1 MILRE
6 GLRAAWMGITGNIL
20 RSALT
25 TLGIIIG
32 VAAVITLIG
41 VGQGAQA
48 DITQEINRLGTNSIL
63 IASRGE
69 YRFSSE
75 DADEIANRVP
85 TVQRAAPV
93 LTTTLALRWGTETHR
108 ANAEGAGGS
117 YADIIGL
124 EVEQGRLFDEDDVK
138 NRGRVAVIGSTVAD
152 ELFAGRSPMG
162 ESIHIQGQSFTVIG
176 IMRPQGAAMG
186 QDRDN
191 LIMVPITTL
200 QRTLRTD
207 RISMIYAQGTSSEDI
222 DLATSHIERIF
233 EVLTGRDD
241 SIAVTSQSQ
250 ILEIVDAITG
260 TLTVM
265 LGAIASISLVVGG
278 IGIMNIM
285 LVSVKERT
293 REIGIRKAVGA
304 RRRDILLQFLIE
316 SIALSLGGGFLGILS
331 GWGLT
336 ALIRFFGLTA
346 IITPSSVLLACGFS
360 AAVGLASG
368 VYPAMQAAR
377 LDPIQSLRY
386 E

>member
-6 GLRAAWMGITGNIL
+6 GLRAAWMGITGNTL

-41 VGQGAQA
+41 VGQGAHL
-48 DITQEINRLGTNSIL
+48 DITREIDRLGTNAIL
-63 IASRGE
+63 IAPRGG
-69 YRFSSE
+69 YSFTAS
-75 DADEIANRVP
+75 DADEIVRRVP
-85 TVQRAAPV
+85 TVQAASPLLSTV
-93 LTTTLALRWGTETHR
+93 TTLRWGTETHR
-108 ANAEGAGGS
+108 ANVEGVGGS
-117 YADIIGL
+117 YADIL
-124 EVEQGRLFDEDDVK
+124 ALQMQEGRLFDAEDV
-138 NRGRVAVIGSTVAD
+138 RFRHRVAVIGTTVAE
-152 ELFAGRSPMG
+152 ELFGGRSPLG
-162 ESIHIQGQSFTVIG
+162 EGITIEGHSYTVIG
-176 IMRPQGAAMG
+176 ILRAQGATMG
-186 QDRDN
+186 QDLDN
-191 LIMVPITTL
+191 VMLAPITAL

-207 RISMIYAQGTSSEDI
+207 RINMLYAQGTGADTI
-222 DLATSHIERIF
+222 DLATAHIERIF
-233 EVLTGRDD
+233 EVLAGRED
-241 SIAVTSQSQ
+241 AVMVTSQSQ

-260 TLTVM
+260 TLTIM
-265 LGAIASISLVVGG
+265 LGAIAGISLVVGG

-316 SIALSLGGGFLGILS
+316 SVALSLGGGFLGILC

-336 ALIRFFGLTA
+336 AIIRFFGLTA
-346 IITPSSVLLACGFS
+346 VITPSSVILACGFS

-368 VYPAMQAAR
+368 VYPAVQAAR